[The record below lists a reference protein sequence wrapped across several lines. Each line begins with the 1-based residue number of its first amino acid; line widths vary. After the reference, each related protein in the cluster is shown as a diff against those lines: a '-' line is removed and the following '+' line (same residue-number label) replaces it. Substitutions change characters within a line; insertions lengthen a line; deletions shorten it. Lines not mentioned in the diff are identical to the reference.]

1 MNNWTNSTIFVYIS
15 VDSLRAEQSGDH
27 GGALW
32 TQRQV
37 QVRSFRGG
45 ALVRHGP
52 GYGPR
57 LRGR

>member
-1 MNNWTNSTIFVYIS
+1 MLLFSADALWP
-15 VDSLRAEQSGDH
+15 EQSGDH

-32 TQRQV
+32 PQRQV
-37 QVRSFRGG
+37 QVRSFCGG